1 VPAPYAVRQGDSKLN
16 TVRDGWRHIRYLLL
30 AAPDF
35 LFTLP
40 GLVMIALGVVT
51 SVVSFVAPGG
61 VEIGSLSWQPVFAAT
76 ILLAIGV
83 NSVLVGVVA
92 KLYGASHGLRH
103 EDRWVR
109 LYRRW
114 FHLEW
119 VLALAALLFVC
130 GLLIDGLLFV
140 VWAESSQVA
149 LGGQLAALAQTLLI
163 VGAEL
168 GMAAFLIV
176 TVESP

>member
-1 VPAPYAVRQGDSKLN
+1 
-16 TVRDGWRHIRYLLL
+16 VRDGWRHIRFLLL

-40 GLVMIALGVVT
+40 GLAMIALGLVT
-51 SVVSFVAPGG
+51 SVLSFVAPAGL
-61 VEIGSLSWQPVFAAT
+61 EIGSLSWQPVFAGT

-83 NSVLVGVVA
+83 NSALVGVVA
-92 KLYGASHGLRH
+92 KLYGASHGFRN

-114 FHLEW
+114 FHLER
-119 VLALAALLFVC
+119 VLALAALLFFS
-130 GLLIDGLLFV
+130 GLMIDGLLFV
-140 VWAESSQVA
+140 VWASGSEVA
-149 LGGQLAALAQTLLI
+149 MGGRLAALAQTLLI

-168 GMAAFLIV
+168 GMAGFLIV